1 MLSERSCR
9 DGILQVISLHAL
21 MKTPWKSVN
30 ASVLSSWSAT
40 TLTGVDTAAG
50 SKAYWGT
57 GHPALIADFYRCIRE
72 NVPFPID
79 AFEGGKAVELF
90 LAAYRSAEQNRP
102 TMLAKS
108 PSPTTRQVARRLVQR
123 NIT

>member
-40 TLTGVDTAAG
+40 TLTGIG
-50 SKAYWGT
+50 CLY
-57 GHPALIADFYRCIRE
+57 
-72 NVPFPID
+72 
-79 AFEGGKAVELF
+79 
-90 LAAYRSAEQNRP
+90 
-102 TMLAKS
+102 
-108 PSPTTRQVARRLVQR
+108 RLVAASEMSVR
-123 NIT
+123 YA